1 MAGPIS
7 EITLF
12 LTSTTAVR
20 LPSPLWQLINC
31 SATTSYCTSS
41 QRPRISSVSFQGVMW
56 VPRHF
61 GKILHEPS
69 LTKMA
74 SLFPH
79 SCSRSLSICQE
90 SSVPIY
96 FYNSSL
102 SFLLLVFF
110 YPYIFLIH
118 LSVLSF
124 TSALFVILH
133 LLNQTWLES
142 GVLQLDIIEPCT
154 THNVKT
160 AHSLETLNAAIP
172 TSIVLI

>member
-31 SATTSYCTSS
+31 SATTSNCTFS
-41 QRPRISSVSFQGVMW
+41 QRPRISSISFQGVMW

-61 GKILHEPS
+61 GKILYEPS

-102 SFLLLVFF
+102 SFLFF
-110 YPYIFLIH
+110 SFACLFLPLHIPH
-118 LSVLSF
+118 SSLCPL
-124 TSALFVILH
+124 LH
-133 LLNQTWLES
+133 LCSLRHIASPKSDMTWVWSSSTRHYWTLYYS
-142 GVLQLDIIEPCT
+142 QCKNCT
-154 THNVKT
+154 FFG
-160 AHSLETLNAAIP
+160 NA
-172 TSIVLI
+172 

>member
-31 SATTSYCTSS
+31 SATTSNCTSS

-102 SFLLLVFF
+102 SFLFF
-110 YPYIFLIH
+110 C
-118 LSVLSF
+118 LSF
-124 TSALFVILH
+124 FTLTYSSFISLSSPSP
-133 LLNQTWLES
+133 LLS
-142 GVLQLDIIEPCT
+142 SSYCI
-154 THNVKT
+154 
-160 AHSLETLNAAIP
+160 S
-172 TSIVLI
+172 